1 VRKYTEPVAEYNAA
15 VLPDT
20 TYKSWILEGTP
31 GAFPVYHW
39 VDCEG
44 FKELRIH
51 AIGNGDFNIR
61 PYFFPEGAPA
71 AGDPDPTY
79 LQLLSF
85 AAVLI
90 DAPTPGRHGVIQT
103 VNLSGAKAVG
113 IEIVIP
119 VANGEATHLSL
130 RAFLL

>member
-1 VRKYTEPVAEYNAA
+1 MRKYTEPVAEYNDA
-15 VLPDT
+15 VIPDT
-20 TYKSWILEGTP
+20 NYKSWVPEGLP

-51 AIGNGDFNIR
+51 AIGDGGFNIR
-61 PYFFPEGAPA
+61 PHFFPEDAPA
-71 AGDPDPTY
+71 AGDLDPTH

-85 AAVLI
+85 AAVLV
-90 DAPTPGRHGVIQT
+90 DAPAPGLHGVMQT
-103 VNLSGAKAVG
+103 VNVSGAKAVG
-113 IEIVIP
+113 IEIVMGA
-119 VANGEATHLSL
+119 ANGQATHLSL

>member
-1 VRKYTEPVAEYNAA
+1 MRKYTEPVAEYNGA
-15 VLPDT
+15 VAPDT
-20 TYKSWILEGTP
+20 AYKSWLLSGTP
-31 GAFPVYHW
+31 GAFLVHHW

-51 AIGNGDFNIR
+51 AIGDGNFTVR
-61 PYFFPEGAPA
+61 PHFFPEGAPA
-71 AGDPDPTY
+71 AGSPDPTY

-85 AAVLI
+85 AAVNI
-90 DAPTPGRHGVIQT
+90 DAPAPGLLGVIQT

-113 IEIVIP
+113 IEIVTP
-119 VANGEATHLSL
+119 VENGHPTHLSL

>member
-1 VRKYTEPVAEYNAA
+1 MRKYTEPVAEYNAA
-15 VLPDT
+15 VVPDT
-20 TYKSWILEGTP
+20 NYKSWVPEGLP

-51 AIGNGDFNIR
+51 AIGNGKFNIR
-61 PYFFPEGAPA
+61 PHFFPEGAPP
-71 AGDPDPTY
+71 AGNPDPTY

-85 AAVLI
+85 VAANI
-90 DAPTPGRHGVIQT
+90 DAPIPNLYGVTQT
-103 VNLSGAKAVG
+103 VNVSGAKAVG
-113 IEIVIP
+113 IEIVI
-119 VANGEATHLSL
+119 AAGNGNPTHLSL

>member
-1 VRKYTEPVAEYNAA
+1 VRKYTEPVAEYNGA
-15 VLPDT
+15 VLPNT
-20 TYKSWILEGTP
+20 IYKSWLLEGAL

-51 AIGNGDFNIR
+51 AIGNGGFNIR
-61 PYFFPEGAPA
+61 PHFFPEDAPP

-85 AAVLI
+85 AAVTL
-90 DAPTPGRHGVIQT
+90 DAPIPNLQGVIQT
-103 VNLSGAKAVG
+103 VNVSGAKAVG
-113 IEIVIP
+113 IEIVTA
-119 VANGEATHLSL
+119 VENGHPTHLSL